1 MKDTL
6 PSRDSIIW
14 WLGFWASV
22 LAYGASLADII
33 PSQYAPKVI
42 AIAAL
47 LGFISGKLG
56 NSPLPGDNN
65 KEK

>member
-1 MKDTL
+1 MRNMFT
-6 PSRDSIIW
+6 RDHAVW
-14 WLGFWASV
+14 AVGFVASV
-22 LAYGASLADII
+22 LAFAATLADLV
-33 PSQYAPKVI
+33 PAAYVPKVQ

-65 KEK
+65 KEQ